1 MVGCVSEGYSLDGG
15 VQPWAVLDTMKKLL
29 SVVLASLFILA
40 GCNQQDSDKNA
51 SAESADQPKTL
62 ALLVS
67 TLNNPFFVTLKE
79 GAEKKAQELGYQLLV
94 LDSQND
100 SSREMTNVEDLLVKN
115 VDLVLLNPVDSD
127 AATSAVRLANNRN
140 VPVITLDRGATG
152 GKVASHV
159 ASDNTAGGEMAG
171 RYIVEKIGI
180 NGKVI
185 QLEGIPGT
193 SAARE
198 RGQGFMQ
205 SLGGTSVEVVASQPA
220 DFDRTKGLNVA
231 ENLLEA
237 NPDVKAIFAQNDE
250 MALGALRAVE
260 AQQMDVLV
268 VGFDGTED
276 GVRAVA
282 SGEMAATVAQ
292 QADMIGEVAVATAD
306 KVLHDKN
313 VNAYTPVEL
322 QLIAN

>member
-1 MVGCVSEGYSLDGG
+1 
-15 VQPWAVLDTMKKLL
+15 MKKLL
-29 SVVLASLFILA
+29 SAVLASLFILT

-51 SAESADQPKTL
+51 SAESSDQPKTL
-62 ALLVS
+62 ALVVS

-79 GAEKKAQELGYQLLV
+79 GSEKKAQELGYQLLV

-171 RYIVEKIGI
+171 QYIVEKIGS

-198 RGQGFMQ
+198 RGQGFIQ

-260 AQQMDVLV
+260 AQQMDVMV

-276 GVRAVA
+276 GVRAVT

-292 QADMIGEVAVATAD
+292 QADMIGEVAVVTAD
-306 KVLHDKN
+306 KVLKGKN